1 MVYQSKQ
8 NQLIKKIASLK
19 DKKGRREH
27 NAFIV
32 EGKKM
37 VFEAIKYRQPIEYI
51 VIEESFLEE
60 IPTGNYEII
69 TVSKVVFEYLSDE
82 ATPQGILAVIKVPQ
96 GDVKK
101 PLSNAILLDGVSDP
115 GNLGTI
121 IRTAAAAG
129 YKDIYAVNSADFYS
143 PKTVRSLHGFISA
156 VLKRARPHLALN
168 TTLPKLPKNEP
179 YIPKKEDLQAILAL
193 AENTQ
198 YSIPLKLACYG
209 LRRGEICA
217 LEITDLDAQDV
228 IHITKDLVQDEKGNW
243 VKKPPKT
250 PGSVRN
256 VLISHDLAEE
266 IRKQG
271 YIFKGYPG
279 TISNFLARSQKKL
292 GLEHFSIHKLRHLF
306 ASILL
311 DKGYDLKTIQ
321 ELGGWMGS
329 ETVSNIYLH
338 SLKLKDEEKRKKIS
352 SDISS
357 FFD

>member
-1 MVYQSKQ
+1 MEIERLPSGSYRIRQRYNGQRYSVTVDHKPSNKEA
-8 NQLIKKIASLK
+8 LELMAEVMK
-19 DKKGRREH
+19 D
-27 NAFIV
+27 IV
-32 EGKKM
+32 VDKH
-37 VFEAIKYRQPIEYI
+37 
-51 VIEESFLEE
+51 SF
-60 IPTGNYEII
+60 
-69 TVSKVVFEYLSDE
+69 
-82 ATPQGILAVIKVPQ
+82 
-96 GDVKK
+96 
-101 PLSNAILLDGVSDP
+101 
-115 GNLGTI
+115 
-121 IRTAAAAG
+121 TAAAEKYISLKANILSPRTIRE
-129 YKDIYAVNSADFYS
+129 YKLYPARLPDWFRRMPVSQITADSVQQCINELSGTCS

-168 TTLPKLPKNEP
+168 TTLPKLQKNEP
-179 YIPKKEDLQAILAL
+179 YIPKKEDLQAILTL

-250 PGSVRN
+250 PGSVRD

-292 GLEHFSIHKLRHLF
+292 GLERFSIHKLRHLF

-311 DKGYDLKTIQ
+311 DKGYDMKTIQ
-321 ELGGWMGS
+321 ELGGWQGS
-329 ETVSNIYLH
+329 ETITNVYLH